1 MEQFTFF
8 QRNVRAE
15 LLIIFVKAPR
25 PGTVKTRLARE
36 IGEAAACAAYCRM
49 VNELRLNL
57 ARLEPVEIRFTPDD
71 AGSDVA
77 PWLCPGWR
85 LAPQGVG
92 ELGARL
98 QAAFSQAFASGSNR
112 VVVIGSDCP
121 TVAASDIEL
130 AWNELDGHDVV
141 IGPAQDGGYWLI
153 GLRSSCPRLFEEISW
168 STPTVLVDTL
178 KQAEAAGLKVKLLRQ
193 RSDIDSRAD
202 WKEFLR
208 EAGV

>member
-1 MEQFTFF
+1 
-8 QRNVRAE
+8 VRAE

-49 VNELRLNL
+49 VNDLRSNL

-71 AGSDVA
+71 ARKDVVQ
-77 PWLCPGWR
+77 WLRPGWR

-98 QAAFSQAFASGSNR
+98 EAAFAQAFASGSKR

-121 TVAASDIEL
+121 TVTASDIEL
-130 AWNELDGHDVV
+130 GWNELQEHDMV

-153 GLRSSCPRLFEEISW
+153 GLRSACPHLFQEIIW
-168 STPTVLVDTL
+168 STSTVLVETL
-178 KQAEAAGLKVKLLRQ
+178 KRAEAAGLKVKLMRQ
-193 RSDIDSRAD
+193 RSDIDSPAD

-208 EAGV
+208 EAGG

>member
-1 MEQFTFF
+1 
-8 QRNVRAE
+8 VRAE

-49 VNELRLNL
+49 VNDLRSNL

-71 AGSDVA
+71 ARKDVVQ
-77 PWLCPGWR
+77 WLRPGWR

-92 ELGARL
+92 ELGTRL
-98 QAAFSQAFASGSNR
+98 QAAFAQAFASGSKR

-121 TVAASDIEL
+121 TVTASDIEL
-130 AWNELDGHDVV
+130 GWNELQAHDLV

-153 GLRSSCPRLFEEISW
+153 GLRSARPRLFQEINW
-168 STPTVLVDTL
+168 STSTVLVETL
-178 KQAEAAGLKVKLLRQ
+178 KRAEAAGLKVKLMRQ
-193 RSDIDSRAD
+193 RSDIDSPAD

-208 EAGV
+208 EAGA

>member
-1 MEQFTFF
+1 M
-8 QRNVRAE
+8 RAE

-49 VNELRLNL
+49 VNDLRSNL

-71 AGSDVA
+71 ARKDVVQ
-77 PWLCPGWR
+77 WLRPGWR

-92 ELGARL
+92 ELGTRL
-98 QAAFSQAFASGSNR
+98 QAAFAQAFASGSKR

-121 TVAASDIEL
+121 TVTASDIEL
-130 AWNELDGHDVV
+130 GWNELQEHDMV

-153 GLRSSCPRLFEEISW
+153 GLRSSCPRLFQEINW
-168 STPTVLVDTL
+168 STSTVLVETL
-178 KQAEAAGLKVKLLRQ
+178 KRAEAAGLKVKLMRQ
-193 RSDIDSRAD
+193 RSDIDSPAD

-208 EAGV
+208 EAGG

>member
-1 MEQFTFF
+1 
-8 QRNVRAE
+8 VRAE

-49 VNELRLNL
+49 VNDLRSNL

-71 AGSDVA
+71 ARKEVVQ
-77 PWLCPGWR
+77 WLRPGWR

-92 ELGARL
+92 ELGTRL
-98 QAAFSQAFASGSNR
+98 QAAFAQAFASGSKR

-121 TVAASDIEL
+121 TVTASDIEL
-130 AWNELDGHDVV
+130 GWNELQAHDMV

-153 GLRSSCPRLFEEISW
+153 GLRSARPRLFQEINW
-168 STPTVLVDTL
+168 STSTVLVETL
-178 KQAEAAGLKVKLLRQ
+178 KRAEAAGLKVKLMRQ
-193 RSDIDSRAD
+193 RSDIDSPAD

-208 EAGV
+208 EAGG

>member
-1 MEQFTFF
+1 M
-8 QRNVRAE
+8 RAE

-49 VNELRLNL
+49 VNDLRSNL

-71 AGSDVA
+71 ARKDVVQ
-77 PWLCPGWR
+77 WLRPGWR

-92 ELGARL
+92 ELGTRL
-98 QAAFSQAFASGSNR
+98 QAAFAQAFASGSKR

-121 TVAASDIEL
+121 TVTASDIEL
-130 AWNELDGHDVV
+130 GWNELQAHDLV

-153 GLRSSCPRLFEEISW
+153 GLRSARPRLFQEINW
-168 STPTVLVDTL
+168 STSTVLVETL
-178 KQAEAAGLKVKLLRQ
+178 KRAEAAGLKVKLMRQ
-193 RSDIDSRAD
+193 RSDIDSPAD

-208 EAGV
+208 EAGA

>member
-1 MEQFTFF
+1 M
-8 QRNVRAE
+8 RAE

-49 VNELRLNL
+49 VNDLRSNL

-71 AGSDVA
+71 ARKEVVQ
-77 PWLCPGWR
+77 WLRPGWR

-92 ELGARL
+92 ELGTRL
-98 QAAFSQAFASGSNR
+98 QAAFAQAFASGSKR

-121 TVAASDIEL
+121 TVTASDIEL
-130 AWNELDGHDVV
+130 GWNELQAHDMV

-153 GLRSSCPRLFEEISW
+153 GLRSARPRLFQEINW
-168 STPTVLVDTL
+168 STSTVLVETL
-178 KQAEAAGLKVKLLRQ
+178 KRAEAAGLKVKLMRQ
-193 RSDIDSRAD
+193 RSDIDSPAD

-208 EAGV
+208 EAGA

>member
-1 MEQFTFF
+1 M
-8 QRNVRAE
+8 RAE

-49 VNELRLNL
+49 VNDLRSNL

-71 AGSDVA
+71 ARKEVVQ
-77 PWLCPGWR
+77 WLRPGWR

-92 ELGARL
+92 ELGTRL
-98 QAAFSQAFASGSNR
+98 QAAFAQAFASGSKR

-121 TVAASDIEL
+121 TVTASDIEL
-130 AWNELDGHDVV
+130 GWNELQEHDMV

-153 GLRSSCPRLFEEISW
+153 GLRSARPRLFQEINW
-168 STPTVLVDTL
+168 STSTVLVETL
-178 KQAEAAGLKVKLLRQ
+178 KRAEAAGLKVKLMRQ
-193 RSDIDSRAD
+193 RSDIDSPAD

-208 EAGV
+208 EAGA

>member
-1 MEQFTFF
+1 M
-8 QRNVRAE
+8 RAE

-49 VNELRLNL
+49 VNDLRSNL

-71 AGSDVA
+71 ARKDVVQ
-77 PWLCPGWR
+77 WLRPGWR

-92 ELGARL
+92 ELGTRL
-98 QAAFSQAFASGSNR
+98 QAAFAQAFASGSKR

-121 TVAASDIEL
+121 TVTASDIEL
-130 AWNELDGHDVV
+130 GWNELQEHDMV

-153 GLRSSCPRLFEEISW
+153 GLRSARPRLFQEINW
-168 STPTVLVDTL
+168 STSTVLVETL
-178 KQAEAAGLKVKLLRQ
+178 KRAEAAGLKVKLMRQ
-193 RSDIDSRAD
+193 RSDIDSPTD

-208 EAGV
+208 EAGA

>member
-1 MEQFTFF
+1 
-8 QRNVRAE
+8 VRAE

-36 IGEAAACAAYCRM
+36 IGEAAACAAYGRM
-49 VNELRLNL
+49 VNDLRSNL

-71 AGSDVA
+71 ARKDVVQ
-77 PWLCPGWR
+77 WLRPGWR

-92 ELGARL
+92 ELGTRL
-98 QAAFSQAFASGSNR
+98 QAAFAQAFASGSKR

-121 TVAASDIEL
+121 TVTASDIEL
-130 AWNELDGHDVV
+130 GWNELQAHDMV

-153 GLRSSCPRLFEEISW
+153 GLRSARPRLFQEINW
-168 STPTVLVDTL
+168 STSTVLVETL
-178 KQAEAAGLKVKLLRQ
+178 KRAEAAGLKVKLMRQ
-193 RSDIDSRAD
+193 RSDIDSPAD

-208 EAGV
+208 EAGG

>member
-1 MEQFTFF
+1 M
-8 QRNVRAE
+8 RAE

-49 VNELRLNL
+49 VNDLRSNL

-71 AGSDVA
+71 ARKDVVQ
-77 PWLCPGWR
+77 WLRPGWR

-92 ELGARL
+92 ELGTRL
-98 QAAFSQAFASGSNR
+98 QAAFAQAFASGSKR

-121 TVAASDIEL
+121 TVTASDIEL
-130 AWNELDGHDVV
+130 GWKELQAHDMV

-153 GLRSSCPRLFEEISW
+153 GLRSARPRLFQEINW
-168 STPTVLVDTL
+168 STSTVLVETL
-178 KQAEAAGLKVKLLRQ
+178 KRAEAAGLKVKLMRQ
-193 RSDIDSRAD
+193 RSDIDSPAD

-208 EAGV
+208 EAGA

>member
-1 MEQFTFF
+1 MGQFTFF

-49 VNELRLNL
+49 VNDLRSNL

-71 AGSDVA
+71 GEADVA
-77 PWLCPGWR
+77 QWLCPGWR

-92 ELGARL
+92 ELGTRL

-121 TVAASDIEL
+121 TVTASDIEL
-130 AWNELDGHDVV
+130 GWDELDQHDVV
-141 IGPAQDGGYWLI
+141 IGPAQDGGYWLV
-153 GLRSSCPRLFEEISW
+153 GLRSSCPRLFQEISW
-168 STPTVLVDTL
+168 STPTVLVETL
-178 KQAEAAGLKVKLLRQ
+178 KKAEAAGLKVKIMQQ
-193 RSDIDSRAD
+193 RSDIDSPED

-208 EAGV
+208 EAGG